1 LISTGKKMNTETY
14 DNETVNA
21 YLLGALPEAEAERF
35 DELSFTDD
43 RFADALS
50 AAEKNLIDSYVNG
63 ELSGARLEQFKNYYL
78 ASPLRREKVEFA
90 RAFQSFAE
98 KKMASQT
105 AAAETTTAVTDGE
118 ISRAAVEEKPK
129 GALAEFFSNLF
140 SVPRLSLQW
149 GLAAATLAFL
159 FFAGWLMLENSRLR
173 RESELA
179 RAQRGELQRRE
190 AELENEI
197 AQARSADSGKEAELE
212 RVRGE
217 IARLEQSQERERRR
231 LTELE
236 QERQRLSR
244 QQQQQQQNQADAPPK
259 QSAAPPRNQI
269 SVASFILAPSLRGG
283 GSGGQIQT
291 LSIPEKTDAV
301 AMRLELEP
309 NDYAAFRVALVSQSN
324 GDGRVL
330 WRSGS
335 LKARATGDAKSL
347 NVSFPAKLLKS
358 SDTYTLEVSGVRSS
372 GGEAEIIGNY
382 SFRTVLK

>member
-1 LISTGKKMNTETY
+1 MNTETY
-14 DNETVNA
+14 DIETVNA

-98 KKMASQT
+98 KKMAAAQPSAVAVAT
-105 AAAETTTAVTDGE
+105 AEVIADGV

-244 QQQQQQQNQADAPPK
+244 QQQQQQNQADAPPK

-324 GDGRVL
+324 GGGRVL

-347 NVSFPAKLLKS
+347 NVNFPARLLKS